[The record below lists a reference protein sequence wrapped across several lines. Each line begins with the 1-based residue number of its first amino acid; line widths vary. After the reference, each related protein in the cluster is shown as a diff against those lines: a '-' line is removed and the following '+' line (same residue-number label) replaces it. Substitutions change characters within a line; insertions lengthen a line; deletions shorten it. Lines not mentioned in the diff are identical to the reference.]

1 MHCRRDALKLLRLYE
16 IYFQLDDLSLW
27 DFNWR
32 KVFHILLTAV
42 LRALGFVYF
51 SCTFLAF
58 ACSELC
64 MMALCVCFCACEKRK
79 IVADK
84 IFNSSTLSLR
94 TRKWKTRWSED
105 LCKYKFPLE
114 IPSYSMS
121 CIKRSFRAYFL
132 SLIEKSSSQNEN
144 AA

>member
-1 MHCRRDALKLLRLYE
+1 MQIILCETHLKLLKAWQSHWRRGKNKFESRRVHCRRDALKLLRLYEIYFQLDE

-51 SCTFLAF
+51 SCSFLAF

-79 IVADK
+79 NVADK
-84 IFNSSTLSLR
+84 IFNSSTLYPD
-94 TRKWKTRWSED
+94 KEVED
-105 LCKYKFPLE
+105 KMEWGPL
-114 IPSYSMS
+114 
-121 CIKRSFRAYFL
+121 
-132 SLIEKSSSQNEN
+132 
-144 AA
+144 